1 MRGKQSPEIWG
12 KIESRD
18 MRGKQSS
25 EIWGKIESRD
35 IKKQILEIWGE
46 NRVQIYY
53 GNTETESSDMM
64 GTQCP

>member
-1 MRGKQSPEIWG
+1 
-12 KIESRD
+12 